1 MWWFRPPWIA
11 VAISG
16 FPAGLR
22 ALRHPRYRRYFLGQ
36 ALSILGTWVQNV
48 AMSWLVY
55 RLTGS
60 AALLGLTA
68 FLAQA
73 PQLLVSPLAGLFIDR
88 FDRRRLFLLIQ
99 TLMIAQ
105 ALTLAVLTGLEV
117 VRPWHLV
124 VLAGVFGVINSFDTP
139 LRQSMLGQLVDDR
152 ADLRN
157 AIALNASLFNSAR
170 FVGPPLAGLILA
182 LTSEAVCFGL
192 NALSFIGI
200 AVAVARLPPPPVSP
214 PSGGL
219 TAALK
224 EGLRFALDSLP
235 VRVLLI
241 GVAVMNLTGSAYLV
255 LMPVLARD
263 VFAGDAQTLG
273 WLLGATGGGALAA
286 TALVASRHTIDQLI
300 RLVVAGWAIATV
312 SLAAFAATSVLGLA
326 MAAGF
331 GLGLGISSVNV
342 STNAIL
348 QSLVPDRIRG
358 RIISY
363 FTAFRFGMDAL
374 GGLAAG
380 ALATGF
386 GVAPTLAVEAALV
399 TLGAV
404 WMMRG
409 AGRLRQSAAG
419 QEDHG
424 GASPL

>member
-1 MWWFRPPWIA
+1 M
-11 VAISG
+11 AISKL
-16 FPAGLR
+16 PAGLR
-22 ALRHPRYRRYFLGQ
+22 ALRHPRYRRYFFGQ

-60 AALLGLTA
+60 AVLLGLTA

-99 TLMIAQ
+99 ALMIAQ
-105 ALTLAVLTGLEV
+105 ALTLAGLTGLGV
-117 VRPWHLV
+117 IQPWHLV
-124 VLAGVFGVINSFDTP
+124 GLAGVFGVLNSFDTP
-139 LRQSMLGQLVDDR
+139 LRQSMLGQLVDER
-152 ADLRN
+152 GDLRN

-170 FVGPPLAGLILA
+170 FIGPPLAGVILA

-192 NALSFIGI
+192 NALSFLGI
-200 AVAVARLPPPPVSP
+200 AVAVARLPPVAVSSS
-214 PSGGL
+214 SGGF

-224 EGLRFALDSLP
+224 EGLRFALDSHP
-235 VRVLLI
+235 VKVLLI
-241 GVAVMNLTGSAYLV
+241 GVAVMNLTGSAYVV

-263 VFAGDAQTLG
+263 VFGGDAQTLG

-286 TALVASRHTIDQLI
+286 TALVASRHSIDQLI
-300 RLVVAGWAIATV
+300 RLVAAGWVIAAL
-312 SLAAFAATSVLGLA
+312 SLAAFAATSVLGWA

-386 GVAPTLAVEAALV
+386 GVAPTLAAEALLV
-399 TLGAV
+399 TLGAA
-404 WMMRG
+404 WMLRG
-409 AGRLRQSAAG
+409 AGRLRHSAAS
-419 QEDHG
+419 QDDHG
-424 GASPL
+424 L

>member
-1 MWWFRPPWIA
+1 MWRFRRRRIA
-11 VAISG
+11 VAISRL
-16 FPAGLR
+16 PVGLR
-22 ALRHPRYRRYFLGQ
+22 ALGHPRYRRYFFGQ

-48 AMSWLVY
+48 AMSRLVY

-73 PQLLVSPLAGLFIDR
+73 PQLLVSPVAGLFIDR
-88 FDRRRLFLLIQ
+88 FDRRRLFLGIQ
-99 TLMIAQ
+99 ALMIAQ
-105 ALTLAVLTGLEV
+105 ALTLAVLNGLGVIEA
-117 VRPWHLV
+117 WHLV

-170 FVGPPLAGLILA
+170 FVGPPLAGAILA
-182 LTSEAVCFGL
+182 LTSETVCFGL

-200 AVAVARLPPPPVSP
+200 AVAVARLPPPPRTP
-214 PSGGL
+214 PSGGFSM
-219 TAALK
+219 ALK
-224 EGLRFALDSLP
+224 EGLCFAMDNLP

-241 GVAVMNLTGSAYLV
+241 GVAVMNVTGSAYVV

-263 VFAGDAQTLG
+263 VFGGDAQTLG
-273 WLLGATGGGALAA
+273 WLLGATGGGALVA
-286 TALVASRHTIDQLI
+286 TALVASRHSIDQLI
-300 RLVVAGWAIATV
+300 RLVVAGWVVATV
-312 SLAAFAATSVLGLA
+312 SLAGFAATSVLGLA
-326 MAAGF
+326 MVAGF

-348 QSLVPDRIRG
+348 QSLVPDRFRG

-374 GGLAAG
+374 GGLAAWRRG
-380 ALATGF
+380 PWPPVLAL
-386 GVAPTLAVEAALV
+386 PQP
-399 TLGAV
+399 
-404 WMMRG
+404 WRW
-409 AGRLRQSAAG
+409 RRSW
-419 QEDHG
+419 
-424 GASPL
+424 

>member
-1 MWWFRPPWIA
+1 M
-11 VAISG
+11 AISRL
-16 FPAGLR
+16 PAGLR
-22 ALRHPRYRRYFLGQ
+22 ALRHPRYRRYFFGQ

-88 FDRRRLFLLIQ
+88 FDRRRLFLGIQ
-99 TLMIAQ
+99 ALMIAQ
-105 ALTLAVLTGLEV
+105 ALTLAILTGLGVIEA
-117 VRPWHLV
+117 WHLV
-124 VLAGVFGVINSFDTP
+124 VLAGVFGVVNSFDTP

-170 FVGPPLAGLILA
+170 FIGPPLAGVILA

-200 AVAVARLPPPPVSP
+200 AVAVARLPSVPVSP
-214 PSGGL
+214 SSGGFA
-219 TAALK
+219 AALK

-263 VFAGDAQTLG
+263 VFGGDAQTLG
-273 WLLGATGGGALAA
+273 WLLGATGGGALVA
-286 TALVASRHTIDQLI
+286 TALVASRHSIDQLI

-312 SLAAFAATSVLGLA
+312 SLAGFAATSVLGLA
-326 MAAGF
+326 MVAGF

-386 GVAPTLAVEAALV
+386 GATPTLALEAFLV
-399 TLGAV
+399 MLGAI
-404 WMMRG
+404 WMLQG
-409 AGRLRQSAAG
+409 AGRLRRNAAR

-424 GASPL
+424 AASPL

>member
-1 MWWFRPPWIA
+1 M
-11 VAISG
+11 AISRL
-16 FPAGLR
+16 PAGLR

-36 ALSILGTWVQNV
+36 ALSILGTWVQSV

-99 TLMIAQ
+99 ALMITQ
-105 ALTLAVLTGLEV
+105 ALTLAVLTGLGV
-117 VRPWHLV
+117 IQPWHLV
-124 VLAGVFGVINSFDTP
+124 GLAGVFGVLNSFDTP
-139 LRQSMLGQLVDDR
+139 LRQSMLGQLVDER
-152 ADLRN
+152 GDLRN

-170 FVGPPLAGLILA
+170 FIGPPLAGLILA

-200 AVAVARLPPPPVSP
+200 AVAVARLPPVPVSP
-214 PSGGL
+214 SSGGFA
-219 TAALK
+219 AALK
-224 EGLRFALDSLP
+224 EGLRFALDSHP
-235 VRVLLI
+235 VRMLLM
-241 GVAVMNLTGSAYLV
+241 GVAVMNLTGSAYVV

-263 VFAGDAQTLG
+263 VFGGDAQTLG

-286 TALVASRHTIDQLI
+286 TALVASRHSIDQLI
-300 RLVVAGWAIATV
+300 RLVAAGWGIAAV
-312 SLAAFAATSVLGLA
+312 SLAAFAATSMLGPA

-386 GVAPTLAVEAALV
+386 GVAPTLAVEAFLV
-399 TLGAV
+399 MLGAV
-404 WMMRG
+404 WMLCG
-409 AGRLRQSAAG
+409 AGRLRRSAAS